1 MAQVPYGDGVPDVAP
16 RTEAPDDYQRE
27 QANPAEFGGLIAQ
40 GAEKAGAGALQAG
53 KFFGEAVAD
62 GGSNDYQS
70 YATNVVYGDPNKTV
84 IGPDGKPQQDTGFM
98 GLRGRAALDA
108 RPQITQQL
116 DDRLKEI
123 RSTLQTPD
131 QQLQF
136 DNFTRRY
143 RSLIDGEIGR
153 HAEEESFK
161 WMGDL
166 NQSTANL
173 SLQQIAAA
181 PDNPQAVAHSTSDL
195 VNALVK
201 NVQLQ
206 GGGDDQVRAAVN
218 DGRAIAL
225 KTQLEAIG
233 VHDPARAMT
242 LLNLDGNRQIAS
254 RVNPHTG
261 RSYYD
266 DLSDQMR
273 ARADQQDGVTAA
285 VGAVNEV
292 AGTYQATPLPK
303 LQDAIFGQESGNGA
317 NTQTS
322 PTGAVGYGQIE
333 PATFRQFARPGEDI
347 NATVDN
353 KAVGQRILANYYQQ
367 YGGDPYRVAVAYY
380 SGPGNVAP
388 PGSPTPW
395 IHDISRDKNGNPIKS
410 VSSYVSDIAHRL
422 GAAPQQAGVMPHAP
436 LPDNDPYAL
445 NAAAMQRIMDNPKL
459 SDNAREYAFQYLQRS
474 FQHAQVAAE
483 ADMKAKKDANDNA
496 ANGYVSSMMK
506 TGANP
511 AMLTA
516 IANDQNLTWETKE
529 NLQRIATADFGLEST
544 TQFGKAYAD
553 TYKRIFLPPDD
564 PNRIN
569 DVNDILKLGIPGQ
582 DNGLTP
588 RGVAELGKVFM
599 ASRKDPD
606 QTAVNQVKSSLINYA
621 KQKLS
626 FDQETLFPGVS
637 PLKDPKGVQ
646 VFDAQFVPKFEAAYD
661 SWIKAGK
668 NPWEFLTQDNVD
680 KLMTGM
686 RPKAQMAADRIAAEG
701 QATGEG
707 LPAAPAPPP
716 PEGVAPEVWGDLLK
730 NPPAMA
736 TGAVATPKQYGD
748 AIALLQQNPTED
760 FKAKFNKWFGTKGAM
775 ADDILGKLNP
785 KKSEAAPAAAPIV
798 VPPPVQSSAAVLPDN
813 DIATE
818 AQQRNAEAERLIRE
832 GRDRQ
837 GALAQITRERQA
849 RLAQ

>member
-1 MAQVPYGDGVPDVAP
+1 MAQVPYQDGVPDVAP
-16 RTEAPDDYQRE
+16 RDAVPDDYQHE

-40 GAEKAGAGALQAG
+40 GAQRAGAGALGAA
-53 KFFGEAVAD
+53 KFFGQVAAD
-62 GGSNDYQS
+62 NASNEFQDR
-70 YATNVVYGDPNKTV
+70 ATKVLYGDPSKTT
-84 IGPDGKPQQDTGFM
+84 IGPDGQPQQDLGYL
-98 GLRGRAALDA
+98 GLKGRAALDA
-108 RPQITQQL
+108 RPQVEKQF
-116 DDRLKEI
+116 DDLTKEI
-123 RSTLQTPD
+123 RTGLQTPE

-136 DNFTRRY
+136 DDFTRRY
-143 RSLIDGEIGR
+143 RNVSTESIGR
-153 HAEEESFK
+153 HADEQA
-161 WMGDL
+161 
-166 NQSTANL
+166 NQWYGQVNNATANL
-173 SLQQIAAA
+173 ALTQIATHYDD
-181 PDNPQAVAHSTSDL
+181 PVQVAHGASDL
-195 VNALVK
+195 INARVK
-201 NVQLQ
+201 QVDLSGGSPEQRQAAINEGKAEALEAQLN
-206 GGGDDQVRAAVN
+206 AMAVK
-218 DGRAIAL
+218 DPGRAL
-225 KTQLEAIG
+225 KI
-233 VHDPARAMT
+233 
-242 LLNLDGNRQIAS
+242 LDQNRNIAS
-254 RVNPHTG
+254 VVDSKTG
-261 RSYYD
+261 VSYYD
-266 DLSDQMR
+266 RMAAQFR
-273 ARADQQDGVTAA
+273 ARGEQQNGITAA
-285 VGAVNEV
+285 VQHANEA
-292 AGTYQATPLPK
+292 AGGYQAPPLPK
-303 LQDAIFGQESGNGA
+303 LQDAVFGQESGQGK

-333 PATFRQFARPGEDI
+333 PATFRQFAGPGQDI
-347 NATVDN
+347 NNEADN
-353 KAVGQRILANYYQQ
+353 KAVGQRIIANYYQQ
-367 YGGDPYRVAVAYY
+367 YNGDPYRVAVAYY

-395 IHDISRDKNGNPIKS
+395 IRDISRDKNGNPIKP
-410 VSSYVSDIAHRL
+410 VSRYVSDIATRL
-422 GAAPQQAGVMPHAP
+422 GAAPQQAGVMPHPP
-436 LPDNDPYAL
+436 LPANDPYAL
-445 NAAAMQRIMDNPKL
+445 NAAAMQGMMTDPNISENER
-459 SDNAREYAFQYLQRS
+459 QYGMAYLERS
-474 FQHAQVAAE
+474 FRQAQVAAE
-483 ADMKAKKDANDNA
+483 ADVKAKKDANDNA
-496 ANGYVSSMMK
+496 ANTYVSTMMK
-506 TGANP
+506 SGANP
-511 AMLTA
+511 QMLTA
-516 IANDQNLTWETKE
+516 IANDNNLTWETKE
-529 NLQRIATADFGLEST
+529 NLQRIATQDFGLEST

-707 LPAAPAPPP
+707 LPAAPAPPA

-785 KKSEAAPAAAPIV
+785 KKEEAKPQAAPIV
-798 VPPPVQSSAAVLPDN
+798 VPPPQQSSAAALPDN
-813 DIATE
+813 DLATE

-832 GRDRQ
+832 GRERQ
-837 GALAQITRERQA
+837 GALAQRGQEREA
-849 RLAQ
+849 RLLQ